1 MFLFLSKLLPLLI
14 YPLGLACLLLVI
26 AIAAFWKR
34 PRLAAVSVSL
44 ALLILWLG
52 SNGLVANWLV
62 RSLERQVVPTAEL
75 PEAAAIV
82 VLGGGTK
89 PALAP
94 RPWVDLSE
102 EGDRVLY
109 GAQLY
114 RAGKA
119 PRVLLSGGRIG
130 WSGDRPPESAD
141 MATVMEAMGVP
152 LSAILQESKSRNTY
166 ENAVNVK
173 RLLAAQQ
180 IQGPVLLVT
189 SALHMPRSLRI
200 FQGLGIPV
208 IPAPTDF
215 QVTELE
221 VRPPSLQAFLL
232 SLLPD
237 AGNLQQVSRALKEYL
252 GLFVYGLRG
261 WL

>member
-34 PRLAAVSVSL
+34 PRLAAGSVSL
-44 ALLILWLG
+44 ALLVLWLG
-52 SNGLVANWLV
+52 SNALVAGWLV
-62 RSLERQVVPTAEL
+62 RSLEQQVVPTAEL

-114 RAGKA
+114 RSGKA

-130 WSGDRPPESAD
+130 WSGNSTPESAD
-141 MATVMEAMGVP
+141 MAIIMQAMGVP
-152 LSAILQESKSRNTY
+152 KTAILQESKSRNTY
-166 ENAVNVK
+166 ENAVNIK
-173 RLLAAQQ
+173 QLLAAQH

-200 FQGLGIPV
+200 FQHLGIPV

-215 QVTELE
+215 QVTDLD
-221 VRPPSLQAFLL
+221 VQPASIQSFLL
-232 SLLPD
+232 ALLPD
-237 AGNLQQVSRALKEYL
+237 AGSLEQVTRALKEYL
-252 GLFVYGLRG
+252 GLFVYRLRG